1 MNTHGKAV
9 PTASG
14 VTILG
19 EPIAGGTIEG
29 SYIYQNADENPE
41 GTSSYRWY
49 DGGVEGSIVA
59 TTINLTLIPEHAGMV
74 LTFSVIPV
82 SLSGESGEETF
93 SAPKAVAPPS
103 FQRITDEESEHS
115 FMKQRGNFA
124 FHKVGPKDRVFTSTG
139 GAFALKSRTTQ
150 NVLVRGPDAFG
161 GTVPPALAGY
171 LLNNPAIT
179 MFSTINC
186 FGALVPVGSG
196 TQLLVWGPGTPATLP
211 NLQDIEAV
219 YSNASSFAFIY
230 KNPKP
235 GENTIDAVGTA
246 ATGGVVPIEIQN
258 KLFFDKPKAIYSTV
272 DAFAVLTENGKIYA
286 WGGAANGG
294 VIPPDVKNTLDYMTV
309 QRVVASK
316 TAFCAIDQD
325 GYLAGWGANGIIPAA
340 TLDKIYSDGGAGSVI
355 ASESAFCAITRT
367 RRTAATWG
375 LASAG
380 GTMSE
385 VAASLAARGNIVLCS
400 ASPWAVCFVNASG
413 QAAAWGS
420 AGYGGDP
427 IPTAASASDSALPQ
441 NAQDLLDQGDTKQ
454 QIEKLFQASPVAS
467 RSGKG
472 RGPANSLKRVTS
484 TVQTADGGDVELIRN
499 DASFVLVSRDG
510 NGRTKNVL
518 SWGLAAS
525 GGTIPA
531 DVKQILL
538 ASHIRKV
545 YCSNG
550 AYAALLDQG
559 NVEGAVLTWGRATT
573 DGGTVPPALQ
583 SALTSGVVEIYA
595 IQSMPAPSTAA
606 TKSAFAARKA
616 NNSYVTW
623 GAYVTQE
630 EFIPDQVP

>member
-1 MNTHGKAV
+1 MNNQAKAV
-9 PTASG
+9 PAVSG
-14 VTILG
+14 VSILG
-19 EPIAGGTIEG
+19 EPIVGGTIEG
-29 SYIYQNADENPE
+29 SYIYQNADQNPE
-41 GTSSYRWY
+41 GASSYHWY
-49 DGGVEGSIVA
+49 NGGISGDVVA
-59 TTINLTLIPEHAGMV
+59 TTINLTLTPEHAEMI
-74 LTFSVIPV
+74 LTFSVTPV
-82 SLSGESGEETF
+82 AVSGESGEETF
-93 SAPKAVAPPS
+93 SEPKAVAPPS
-103 FQRITDEESEHS
+103 FQKVTDEESEHS

-124 FHKVGPKDRVFTSTG
+124 FHKVGPKDRVLTSTG

-150 NVLVRGPDAFG
+150 NVLVRGADAFG
-161 GTVPPALAGY
+161 ATVPPALAGY

-179 MFSTINC
+179 VFSTTTC
-186 FGALVPVGSG
+186 FGALVPVASG
-196 TQLLVWGPGTPATLP
+196 TQLLVWGPGTPTELP
-211 NLQDIEAV
+211 DLQDIEAV

-235 GENTIDAVGTA
+235 GENTINAVGTA
-246 ATGGVVPIEIQN
+246 ETGGVVPIEIQN

-294 VIPPDVKNTLDYMTV
+294 VIPPDVQATLDYMTV
-309 QRVVASK
+309 QRIVASK

-325 GYLAGWGANGIIPAA
+325 GYLAGWGTDGVIPAA

-367 RRTAATWG
+367 RKIAASWG

-385 VAASLAARGNIVLCS
+385 VAASLAARGNIVLCA
-400 ASPWAVCFVNASG
+400 ASPWAVCFINASG

-420 AGYGGDP
+420 VGYGGDP
-427 IPTAASASDSALPQ
+427 IPTSGSGNDNALPQ
-441 NAQDLLDQGDTKQ
+441 NAQDHLDQGDTKL
-454 QIEKLFQASPVAS
+454 QIEKLFQDFPVAS
-467 RSGKG
+467 RSGNG
-472 RGPANSLKRVTS
+472 SGPINSLKRVS
-484 TVQTADGGDVELIRN
+484 SIVQTADGGDVELVRN
-499 DASFVLVSRDG
+499 DASFVLVSRDE
-510 NGRTKNVL
+510 NGRTNNVL
-518 SWGLAAS
+518 AWGLADA
-525 GGTIPA
+525 GGAIPA
-531 DVKQILL
+531 DVKQVLL
-538 ASHIRKV
+538 ASRIRKV

-559 NVEGAVLTWGRATT
+559 SVEGAVLTWGRATT

-595 IQSMPAPSTAA
+595 IQSMPAPSGTA
-606 TKSAFAARKA
+606 TNSAFAARKA

-630 EFIPDQVP
+630 EFVPDQRP